1 MRLTSS
7 TVCFARTHPSS
18 DERKIR
24 ACTSSGCPVCYT
36 TFRSSTRILLCH
48 RMLYTTFRS
57 CTDTAGTSGAM
68 RSGNRRLNS
77 GVPPRQPG
85 RSRHRP
91 GSTSVSSFRTSS
103 TRSKETKATF
113 SNTEV
118 GGRADLVRAGHML
131 ARREYMHQTGRTSCT
146 SGHLPCLASHR
157 IAWTPE
163 SGYWRA
169 SLYDVSRPA
178 PPPA

>member
-1 MRLTSS
+1 
-7 TVCFARTHPSS
+7 
-18 DERKIR
+18 
-24 ACTSSGCPVCYT
+24 
-36 TFRSSTRILLCH
+36 
-48 RMLYTTFRS
+48 
-57 CTDTAGTSGAM
+57 M

-91 GSTSVSSFRTSS
+91 GSTSVSSFRASS

-157 IAWTPE
+157 IASARDPAEATAADRR
-163 SGYWRA
+163 RA
-169 SLYDVSRPA
+169 WYLVSLYDVSRPQQNIYHHHHHQLPSA
-178 PPPA
+178 HSTALRFGGCTLACSEFSTLQHAGRQMICRCM

>member
-1 MRLTSS
+1 
-7 TVCFARTHPSS
+7 
-18 DERKIR
+18 
-24 ACTSSGCPVCYT
+24 
-36 TFRSSTRILLCH
+36 
-48 RMLYTTFRS
+48 
-57 CTDTAGTSGAM
+57 M

-91 GSTSVSSFRTSS
+91 GSTSVSSFRASS

-157 IAWTPE
+157 ISALLSTMYLGVKTKHLPSSTHVLTRE
-163 SGYWRA
+163 ALPTRPGRA
-169 SLYDVSRPA
+169 RRNHPYDSYNWVSYFPRLPSCGCRGWYA
-178 PPPA
+178 MILASCLPFQPRVQPSR